1 MKKLAVL
8 LFCTLIVVSLA
19 ACAGKTSKEEPL
31 MQIPN
36 PFVDYETLEAAAKAA
51 GFELKAPSSVKG
63 FSEKLIQVCDGE
75 MIQVI
80 FLNGD
85 DRLFIRKAEG
95 SEDISGDYNEYSDS
109 RTVTVNG
116 NSVTLRGDDGKVST
130 AIWTSGGYTYS
141 VSFDTPVSEDEMTG
155 IIGQV
160 S

>member
-19 ACAGKTSKEEPL
+19 ACARKTSKEEPL

-36 PFVDYETLEAAAKAA
+36 PFVDYDTLEAAAKAA

-130 AIWTSGGYTYS
+130 AVWTSGGYTYS

>member
-36 PFVDYETLEAAAKAA
+36 PFVDYDSLEAAAKAA
-51 GFELKAPSSVKG
+51 GFELKSPSSVEG
-63 FSEKLIQVCDGE
+63 FSEKAIQVCNGE

-95 SEDISGDYNEYSDS
+95 SDDISGDYNEYSDNG
-109 RTVTVNG
+109 TVTVDG

-130 AIWTSGGYTYS
+130 AVWTSGKYTYS
-141 VSFDTPVSEDEMTG
+141 VSFDTPVTEETM
-155 IIGQV
+155 IALIGQIG
-160 S
+160 

>member
-1 MKKLAVL
+1 MKKLAVV

-36 PFVDYETLEAAAKAA
+36 PFVDYDSLEAAAKAA
-51 GFELKAPSSVKG
+51 GFELKSPSSVEG
-63 FSEKLIQVCDGE
+63 FSEKVIQVCNGE

-95 SEDISGDYNEYSDS
+95 SDDISGDYNEYSDNG
-109 RTVTVNG
+109 TVTVDG

-130 AIWTSGGYTYS
+130 AVWTSGKYTYS
-141 VSFDTPVSEDEMTG
+141 VSFDTPVTEETM
-155 IIGQV
+155 IALIGQIG
-160 S
+160 

>member
-36 PFVDYETLEAAAKAA
+36 PFVDYDTLEAAAKAA

>member
-36 PFVDYETLEAAAKAA
+36 PFVDYDSLEAAAKAA
-51 GFELKAPSSVKG
+51 GFELKAPSSVEG
-63 FSEKLIQVCDGE
+63 FSEKVIQVCNGE

-95 SEDISGDYNEYSDS
+95 SDDISGDYNEYSDNG
-109 RTVTVNG
+109 TVTVDG

-130 AIWTSGGYTYS
+130 AVWTSGKYTYS
-141 VSFDTPVSEDEMTG
+141 VSFDTPVTEETM
-155 IIGQV
+155 IALIGQIG
-160 S
+160 

>member
-8 LFCTLIVVSLA
+8 LLCILTVVTLA
-19 ACAGKTSKEEPL
+19 ACAGKSSQEEPL
-31 MQIPN
+31 MQIAN
-36 PFVDYETLEAAAKAA
+36 PFVDYESLEAAAKAA

-63 FSEKLIQVCDGE
+63 FTEKLVQVCDGE

-80 FLNGD
+80 YLNGD
-85 DRLFIRKAEG
+85 DRLLIRKAEG
-95 SEDISGDYNEYSDS
+95 FEDISGDYNEYSDS

>member
-8 LFCTLIVVSLA
+8 LLCILTVVTLA
-19 ACAGKTSKEEPL
+19 ACAGKSSQEEPL
-31 MQIPN
+31 MQIAN
-36 PFVDYETLEAAAKAA
+36 PFVDYESLEAAAKAA

-63 FSEKLIQVCDGE
+63 FTEKLVQVCDGE

-80 FLNGD
+80 YLNGD
-85 DRLFIRKAEG
+85 DRLLIRKAEG
-95 SEDISGDYNEYSDS
+95 FEDISGDYNEYSDNS
-109 RTVTVNG
+109 TVTVNG

-130 AIWTSGGYTYS
+130 AVWTSDGYTYS

>member
-36 PFVDYETLEAAAKAA
+36 PFVDYDTLEAAAKAA

-130 AIWTSGGYTYS
+130 AVWTSGGYTYS

>member
-36 PFVDYETLEAAAKAA
+36 PFVDYDTLEAAAKAA

-109 RTVTVNG
+109 RTATVNG

>member
-36 PFVDYETLEAAAKAA
+36 PFVDYDSLEAAAKAA
-51 GFELKAPSSVKG
+51 GFELKAPSSVEG
-63 FSEKLIQVCDGE
+63 FSEKVIQVCNGE
-75 MIQVI
+75 MIQVV

-95 SEDISGDYNEYSDS
+95 SDDISGDYNEYSDNG
-109 RTVTVNG
+109 TVTVDG

-130 AIWTSGGYTYS
+130 AVWTSGKYTYS
-141 VSFDTPVSEDEMTG
+141 VSFDTPVTEETM
-155 IIGQV
+155 IALIGQIG
-160 S
+160 